1 MRAALYVRTSTLDQ
15 TTENQERE
23 LWAVAGRLGHE
34 VIEIYA
40 DNGISGAKGR
50 DKRPAFDRLCRDA
63 TRRRFDIIMAWSVD
77 RLGRSLQDLVPAD
90 ATRTSPGRPKL
101 SPRSVTNRSRI
112 SNGKEILPGI
122 DQRLAIARRYRDL
135 VAQIVID
142 QGGVDR
148 CSETRMQLI
157 RRFASGAV
165 LAEELEARLA
175 RGENV
180 DISEYALL
188 SSTLVRLANRIGI
201 ERVARDISP
210 TLSDIL
216 RRSSP

>member
-1 MRAALYVRTSTLDQ
+1 MDAHSDTAAENGQNGVDTPRNVAETSVL
-15 TTENQERE
+15 
-23 LWAVAGRLGHE
+23 
-34 VIEIYA
+34 
-40 DNGISGAKGR
+40 
-50 DKRPAFDRLCRDA
+50 RPAKV
-63 TRRRFDIIMAWSVD
+63 TR
-77 RLGRSLQDLVPAD
+77 
-90 ATRTSPGRPKL
+90 
-101 SPRSVTNRSRI
+101 NRSRI
-112 SNGKEILPGI
+112 SNGRELLPDI
-122 DQRLAIARRYRDL
+122 DLRLAIARRYRDL
-135 VAQIVID
+135 VAQIAID

-165 LAEELEARLA
+165 LAEALEARLA

>member
-1 MRAALYVRTSTLDQ
+1 MDSHSDTTGQNGAECADNPQNAPQSRAA
-15 TTENQERE
+15 
-23 LWAVAGRLGHE
+23 
-34 VIEIYA
+34 
-40 DNGISGAKGR
+40 
-50 DKRPAFDRLCRDA
+50 
-63 TRRRFDIIMAWSVD
+63 
-77 RLGRSLQDLVPAD
+77 RS
-90 ATRTSPGRPKL
+90 KL
-101 SPRSVTNRSRI
+101 SPNSVTNRSRI
-112 SNGKEILPGI
+112 SNGRELLPDI
-122 DQRLAIARRYRDL
+122 DLRLAIARRYRDL
-135 VAQIVID
+135 VAQIAID

>member
-1 MRAALYVRTSTLDQ
+1 MDTIGQNGAECANIPRDVTETS
-15 TTENQERE
+15 
-23 LWAVAGRLGHE
+23 VP
-34 VIEIYA
+34 
-40 DNGISGAKGR
+40 
-50 DKRPAFDRLCRDA
+50 RPAKKAR
-63 TRRRFDIIMAWSVD
+63 
-77 RLGRSLQDLVPAD
+77 
-90 ATRTSPGRPKL
+90 
-101 SPRSVTNRSRI
+101 NRSRI
-112 SNGKEILPGI
+112 SNGQEILPGV

-135 VAQIVID
+135 VAQIAID
-142 QGGVDR
+142 QGGPDR

-165 LAEELEARLA
+165 LAEALEARLA

-210 TLSDIL
+210 TLSDLL
-216 RRSSP
+216 RRLSP

>member
-1 MRAALYVRTSTLDQ
+1 MPTESIAITSRKPT
-15 TTENQERE
+15 
-23 LWAVAGRLGHE
+23 A
-34 VIEIYA
+34 
-40 DNGISGAKGR
+40 
-50 DKRPAFDRLCRDA
+50 
-63 TRRRFDIIMAWSVD
+63 
-77 RLGRSLQDLVPAD
+77 
-90 ATRTSPGRPKL
+90 
-101 SPRSVTNRSRI
+101 RSRI
-112 SNGKEILPGI
+112 TNGRDWLPGI
-122 DQRLAIARRYRDL
+122 DQRGAIARRYRDL

-142 QGGVDR
+142 QGGVHR

>member
-1 MRAALYVRTSTLDQ
+1 LL
-15 TTENQERE
+15 
-23 LWAVAGRLGHE
+23 H
-34 VIEIYA
+34 
-40 DNGISGAKGR
+40 
-50 DKRPAFDRLCRDA
+50 
-63 TRRRFDIIMAWSVD
+63 RRRP
-77 RLGRSLQDLVPAD
+77 RLPRPRRRL
-90 ATRTSPGRPKL
+90 RHRRCTSPGRPKI

-135 VAQIVID
+135 VAQIVSD

-175 RGENV
+175 RGESV

-201 ERVARDISP
+201 ERVARVISP